1 MVKPCAMVEYALFFH
16 TQNAGDL
23 KMSGSNTGQL
33 FGRMDREGNVSIES
47 SDGDMVTS
55 IDADVYPVGSR
66 SSAREEHPDGIT
78 LTRADAAKLGVVI
91 EGM

>member
-1 MVKPCAMVEYALFFH
+1 
-16 TQNAGDL
+16 
-23 KMSGSNTGQL
+23 MSGSNTGQL
-33 FGRMDREGNVSIES
+33 FGRMDRDGNVSIED

-55 IDADVYPVGSR
+55 IDTDIFPVGSK
-66 SSAREEHPDGIT
+66 SSARNDHSDGIT